1 MTQSPGGT
9 LRTAMVGDSDA
20 DDALER
26 IEQEEAE
33 FRPLRPGAAAQPRV
47 LLAIALGGALGAPAR
62 YEVAQ
67 WIHVPKDTFPWATF
81 WTNITGAF
89 VLGLFLMLVIARFP
103 SRRYPR
109 PFFAI
114 GFLGAFTTF
123 STMAVETVTLIKD
136 GDALLGIGYS
146 CLSVAAGL
154 GAAYA
159 GIVVGRA
166 AGSRC

>member
-1 MTQSPGGT
+1 M
-9 LRTAMVGDSDA
+9 RTG
-20 DDALER
+20 
-26 IEQEEAE
+26 
-33 FRPLRPGAAAQPRV
+33 V
-47 LLAIALGGALGAPAR
+47 LIVIALGGALGALAR
-62 YEVAQ
+62 YGISR

-89 VLGLFLMLVIARFP
+89 VLGLFLTVVIERFP

-136 GDALLGIGYS
+136 GHALLGIVYLLVS
-146 CLSVAAGL
+146 IVAGL
-154 GAAYA
+154 GVAFA
-159 GIVVGRA
+159 GILAGRA
-166 AGSRC
+166 VAPRC